1 VFPDFATG
9 NSREKSGAV
18 ETLLPQDPESPVEEP
33 TTAGEEKERCSTCPK
48 STVSRKWPMT
58 GDED

>member
-18 ETLLPQDPESPVEEP
+18 ETLLLRIQNPLLKDQQQQ
-33 TTAGEEKERCSTCPK
+33 GRKKERCSTCPK
-48 STVSRKWPMT
+48 
-58 GDED
+58 